1 MTKYKVIAVDGPSGS
16 GKGTI
21 CKELSKLTGYFYVDS
36 GVYYRA
42 ITYLVQKNNVDPE
55 DIISKKR
62 SSEFT
67 NPRHVFMYLCRNMT
81 DTTLKGIAA
90 LLERDHTT
98 VMHGI
103 DKISN
108 EIDNNPELKETIKV
122 LKNKITSS

>member
-1 MTKYKVIAVDGPSGS
+1 
-16 GKGTI
+16 
-21 CKELSKLTGYFYVDS
+21 
-36 GVYYRA
+36 
-42 ITYLVQKNNVDPE
+42 
-55 DIISKKR
+55 
-62 SSEFT
+62 
-67 NPRHVFMYLCRNMT
+67 MT